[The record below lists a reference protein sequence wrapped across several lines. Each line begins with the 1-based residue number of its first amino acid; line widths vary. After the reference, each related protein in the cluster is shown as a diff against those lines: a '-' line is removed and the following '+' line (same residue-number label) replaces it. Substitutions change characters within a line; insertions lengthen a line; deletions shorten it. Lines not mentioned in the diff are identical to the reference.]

1 MNKGLKKAMGFVA
14 FSAIFALSFVLLSPE
29 EAAAAWKKSGI
40 TPQGDLKNSKI
51 YTDLKNIVYFV
62 TGIGGFWV
70 ILCLL
75 FAGMKL
81 SAAQGGNPQAR
92 TQGFIGILMAGL
104 GIFIIVKATTIA
116 GWFAGFGS

>member
-1 MNKGLKKAMGFVA
+1 MTAVFAFAFVV
-14 FSAIFALSFVLLSPE
+14 FSPE
-29 EAAAAWKKSGI
+29 EAAAAWKKAGI

-51 YTDLKNIVYFV
+51 YTDLANIVYMV
-62 TGIGGFWV
+62 TAVGGFWV
-70 ILCLL
+70 ILCLI

-104 GIFIIVKATTIA
+104 GVFIIVKAQTIA
-116 GWFAGFGS
+116 GWFAGFGA